1 MAAITFF
8 SDENGVQ
15 NLNGSGLG
23 FYGSAFGTSVSVG
36 SYNDSTFITNSAGTT
51 QGAQVENNKWTATNS
66 GSINGLTMVNLLRI
80 PNSLATLNVRFTHGS
95 SVQTQNAKL
104 RIYDRSSINNPASGV
119 TTKVAEIINTDN
131 TQTTNGSGD
140 TAWLTPAGSAIIV
153 DLAPSPGMSGF
164 YAGNGSNSTRS
175 DTRHDWFTAISAS
188 PDSIGS
194 KTLYGLYISLE
205 YL

>member
-1 MAAITFF
+1 MATITFF
-8 SDENGVQ
+8 ADDNGIQ
-15 NLNGSGLG
+15 NLNSSGLG
-23 FYGSAFGTSVSVG
+23 FYNTAFGTSVSVG
-36 SYNDSTFITNSAGTT
+36 SYQDSTFITNSAGTT
-51 QGAQVENNKWTATNS
+51 QGPQVTNNKWTATNS
-66 GSINGLTMVNLLRI
+66 GSIDGLTMVNLLRI
-80 PNSLATLNVRFTHGS
+80 PNSLATLNIRFTHAS
-95 SVQTQNAKL
+95 SVQTQNVKL
-104 RIYDRSSINNPASGV
+104 RIYDRSSINNAASGV

-140 TAWLTPAGSAIIV
+140 SSWLTPAGSAVIV

-164 YAGNGSNSTRS
+164 WAGNGANSTRADS
-175 DTRHDWFTAISAS
+175 RHDWFASISAS